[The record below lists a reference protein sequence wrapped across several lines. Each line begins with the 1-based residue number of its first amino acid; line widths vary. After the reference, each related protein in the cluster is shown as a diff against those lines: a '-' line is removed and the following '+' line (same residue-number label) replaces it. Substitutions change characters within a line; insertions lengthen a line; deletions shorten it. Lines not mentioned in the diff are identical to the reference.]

1 MNRDEAIA
9 IFNSGQQ
16 RVVNT
21 LLEMDTEIINLKKIV
36 NSQEMKIAKLSKNS
50 SNSGKKPSSDDITKP
65 KNKKKNE
72 KNRKI
77 GGQKGHPKHERPL
90 FPQEDID
97 KFHHHWL
104 DYCPICNADV
114 IFIYGEPRITQQ
126 IEIQEIVTQ
135 REEHRAYPFW
145 CEKCQKIHYAPF
157 PPEVVKEGLF
167 KARITALGGLYE

>member
-77 GGQKGHPKHERPL
+77 GG
-90 FPQEDID
+90 
-97 KFHHHWL
+97 
-104 DYCPICNADV
+104 
-114 IFIYGEPRITQQ
+114 
-126 IEIQEIVTQ
+126 
-135 REEHRAYPFW
+135 
-145 CEKCQKIHYAPF
+145 
-157 PPEVVKEGLF
+157 
-167 KARITALGGLYE
+167 